1 MLAARKPEPPKE
13 PTRERIISTA
23 SAQILLKGITNTS
36 LADIAK
42 AIKISKGT
50 LYYHFRSKDS
60 LIEEIARK
68 NFDEV
73 ATRIR
78 EELEKKPAKKG
89 KDVVALAI
97 EALTIE
103 RKNAKIVHLIFLEIL
118 HGNRKLGMK
127 ILKIYQEMKKT
138 IFEAILPFCK
148 DDSEAARLTSLILA
162 LAEGANL
169 GNMLGMNEVDAV
181 DIVKYLRV

>member
-1 MLAARKPEPPKE
+1 MLAVRKPEPPKE

-148 DDSEAARLTSLILA
+148 DDSEAARLTALILA

>member
-1 MLAARKPEPPKE
+1 MLTVRKPEPPKE

-73 ATRIR
+73 ATRIK

-89 KDVVALAI
+89 KDVVAVAM

-103 RKNAKIVHLIFLEIL
+103 RKNAKIIHLIFLEIL

-127 ILKIYQEMKKT
+127 ILRIYQEMKKT
-138 IFEAILPFCK
+138 IFEAVLPFCK
-148 DDSEAARLTSLILA
+148 DEVEAVRLTSLILA
-162 LAEGANL
+162 IAEGANL
-169 GNMLGMNEVDAV
+169 GNMLGMNEVETAEV
-181 DIVKYLRV
+181 VKYLKV

>member
-1 MLAARKPEPPKE
+1 MLAVRKPEPPKE
-13 PTRERIISTA
+13 PTRERIIATA

-73 ATRIR
+73 ATRIK

-89 KDVVALAI
+89 KEVVAIAM

-138 IFEAILPFCK
+138 IFDALLPFCK
-148 DDSEAARLTSLILA
+148 DETEAAKLTSFILA

-169 GNMLGMNEVDAV
+169 GNMLGMNEVDTSES
-181 DIVKYLRV
+181 VKYLKV